1 MKNVENHKMP
11 PSVLMYINNASSKA
25 SSSKIRRVNQLNVG
39 CHEYIFKDFLLKT
52 FTFAE
57 SRRLY
62 LQQVNKGDKDVK
74 SQSEQSLRKTTKR
87 HM

>member
-1 MKNVENHKMP
+1 MQ
-11 PSVLMYINNASSKA
+11 A

-62 LQQVNKGDKDVK
+62 LQQDKDVK